1 MPSPNTFSIKPI
13 RELIEDVII
22 KKKIEMGDSQEL
34 MVIDPFVRNSIF
46 KEDCSLTNDLDPEIE
61 ADEHMDALDFLKSIP
76 SGVADIVFY
85 DPPWTTRQVSECYK
99 KMGMTV
105 NQETTQ
111 ATFWTKLKK
120 EIARVTK
127 VGGIAISAGYNSGGI
142 NKCNG
147 YEIERILLVAH
158 GGVHADSI
166 VTVDRK
172 IKDK

>member
-61 ADEHMDALDFLKSIP
+61 ADEHMDALDFLKGIP
-76 SGVADIVFY
+76 SGVADIVFK
-85 DPPWTTRQVSECYK
+85 DEPFTLRQLVECYK
-99 KMGMTV
+99 KMGMSVT
-105 NQETTQ
+105 QQTTQ
-111 ATFWTKLKK
+111 ASYWTKIKR
-120 EIARVTK
+120 EIARITK
-127 VGGIAISAGYNSGGI
+127 VGGIAMSFGYQSAGIGKN
-142 NKCNG
+142 NG

-158 GGVHADSI
+158 GGPHYDTI
-166 VTVDRK
+166 TTVDRK
-172 IKDK
+172 IKY